1 MLDIP
6 LPWNGGLVLIVGGVL
21 LVVVLLAPH
30 PSPWRC
36 GVCAARFPT
45 RDQLDAHEARHTA
58 AGACIFPFEACGCSH
73 DRVFHASGVGGCDR
87 PGCGCLGFHLLNQR
101 IA

>member
-36 GVCAARFPT
+36 DVCSARFPT
-45 RDQLDAHEARHTA
+45 EAMLSAHEARHA
-58 AGACIFPFEACGCSH
+58 SVVFPFESCGCSH

-87 PGCGCLGFHLLNQR
+87 PGCGCRGFHLLNQR

>member
-1 MLDIP
+1 MTDIP
-6 LPWNGGLVLIVGGVL
+6 LPWNGGGFLLLLILAAVWVASR
-21 LVVVLLAPH
+21 LAPH

-36 GVCAARFPT
+36 GTCSARFPT
-45 RDQLDAHEARHTA
+45 EAMLSAHEARHA
-58 AGACIFPFEACGCSH
+58 SVVFPFESCGCSH

-87 PGCGCLGFHLLNQR
+87 PGCGCRGFHLLNQH